1 MNVKM
6 ENRRK
11 GDAKGSVVREGK
23 MLDYLGYCFMPGNV
37 RMRKSIKQNF
47 ARKAKRIK
55 NKKRRREVL
64 ASYWGWCKWGDCR
77 HLWNVITNND
87 MSFADHGINGRVE
100 TKDGKKF
107 FDVEKVSLEE
117 IVKDEIT
124 VLEYEE
130 GVKTQYGPGR
140 IVVKILHEGM
150 EKKIITNSFTIK
162 SMLRQASER
171 NLFPIQTKV
180 LKKPIEKGKW
190 DFYFE

>member
-1 MNVKM
+1 MGKTKGKNVNGNAVKVG
-6 ENRRK
+6 R
-11 GDAKGSVVREGK
+11 

-55 NKKRRREVL
+55 SKKRRREVL
-64 ASYWGWCKWGDCR
+64 ASYWGWCKWGDYR
-77 HLWNVITNND
+77 HLWNVITDND
-87 MSFADHGINGRVE
+87 MSFADHGISGRIE

-124 VLEYEE
+124 ILEYESN
-130 GVKTQYGPGR
+130 VDTQYGKGR
-140 IVVKILHEGM
+140 TVIKILHEGV
-150 EKKIITNSFTIK
+150 EKKVITNSFTIK
-162 SMLRQASER
+162 SMLKQASEL
-171 NLFPIQTKV
+171 NLLPITTRV
-180 LKKPIEKGKW
+180 LKKPIEKGRY

>member
-6 ENRRK
+6 ENQRK
-11 GDAKGSVVREGK
+11 GDAKGNVEREGK

-55 NKKRRREVL
+55 NRKRRREVL

-107 FDVEKVSLEE
+107 FDIEKVSLEE

-130 GVKTQYGPGR
+130 GVKTQYGTGR
-140 IVVKILHEGM
+140 IVVKILHEGK

-162 SMLRQASER
+162 SMLRQARER

>member
-1 MNVKM
+1 M
-6 ENRRK
+6 ENQRK
-11 GDAKGSVVREGK
+11 RNAKDNVPRDGRV
-23 MLDYLGYCFMPGNV
+23 LDYLGYCFVPGNV
-37 RMRKSIKQNF
+37 RMRKSIKQTF
-47 ARKAKRIK
+47 ARKSKRIN

-64 ASYWGWCKWGDCR
+64 ASYWGWCKWGNCR
-77 HLWNVITNND
+77 HLWNVITDKD

-117 IVKDEIT
+117 IVKDPIT

-140 IVVKILHEGM
+140 IVVKIIHNGA

-162 SMLRQASER
+162 SMLKQAKEM
-171 NLFPIQTKV
+171 NLFPIETRV
-180 LKKPIEKGKW
+180 LKKPIEKGRW

>member
-1 MNVKM
+1 MM
-6 ENRRK
+6 ERRERS
-11 GDAKGSVVREGK
+11 AKGSAARGGRV
-23 MLDYLGYCFMPGNV
+23 LDYLGYCFMPGNV
-37 RMRKSIKQNF
+37 RMRKSIKQSF

-55 NKKRRREVL
+55 ENKRRKEVL
-64 ASYWGWCKWGDCR
+64 ASYWGWCKWGNCR

-87 MSFADHGINGRVE
+87 MSFADHGINGRIE

-140 IVVKILHEGM
+140 VVVKILHGGV

-162 SMLRQASER
+162 SMLKQAKEQ
-171 NLFPIQTKV
+171 NLLPIQTRV
-180 LKKPIEKGKW
+180 LKKPIEKGRW